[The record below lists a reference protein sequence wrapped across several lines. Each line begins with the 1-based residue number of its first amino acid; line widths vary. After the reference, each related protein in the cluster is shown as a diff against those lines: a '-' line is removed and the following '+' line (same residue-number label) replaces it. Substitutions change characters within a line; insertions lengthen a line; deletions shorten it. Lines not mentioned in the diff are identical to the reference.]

1 MQEVAGELLPE
12 MTSWIF
18 RSMTMGS
25 EDMAYVLQ
33 QVPGCYFFIGSANK
47 EMNLDAPHHNSKFD
61 FDESIL
67 PKAAGLM
74 VASAMEFLEK

>member
-1 MQEVAGELLPE
+1 
-12 MTSWIF
+12 
-18 RSMTMGS
+18 
-25 EDMAYVLQ
+25 MAFILQ

-47 EMNLDAPHHNSKFD
+47 DKNLSAPHHSSKFD

-74 VASAMEFLEK
+74 VASAMEFLGK